1 MKKIM
6 ALVVL
11 AFLFVTAVSAQE
23 VATDKKFNYCEL
35 VCKKKLLSNKVK
47 CFMDYGQHTTLLN
60 EKRKMKLKD
69 EEGKVLKFESNIDAL
84 NFLGLQG
91 WEVIDTYYI
100 TIKKDTYFGYLLK
113 QEVKE

>member
-1 MKKIM
+1 M
-6 ALVVL
+6 AIL
-11 AFLFVTAVSAQE
+11 ACAFVSVSFAQE
-23 VATDKKFNYCEL
+23 AEGNKQFNYCEL
-35 VCKKKLLSNKVK
+35 VCQKKLLSNKVK

-84 NFLGLQG
+84 NYLGMEG

-100 TIKKDTYFGYLLK
+100 TIKKETYFGYLLK
-113 QEVKE
+113 QEVKAVVEQ

>member
-1 MKKIM
+1 MVVM
-6 ALVVL
+6 AFFCL
-11 AFLFVTAVSAQE
+11 AVATAQE
-23 VATDKKFNYCEL
+23 VATNKQFNYCEL

-47 CFMDYGQHTTLLN
+47 CFMDYGQHTTIAN

-84 NFLGLQG
+84 NYLGLQG

>member
-1 MKKIM
+1 MKKIVLM
-6 ALVVL
+6 ALAAL
-11 AFLFVTAVSAQE
+11 LFVSVASAQE

-47 CFMDYGQHTTLLN
+47 CFMDYGQHTSILN

-113 QEVKE
+113 QEVTE